1 MYFIGFESLP
11 TKKKRMERVVI
22 KVGDP
27 TNAYVNNDE
36 DKCIVF
42 KIDSEK
48 DKDYD
53 QTKYNIN
60 IPDYS
65 DYTDV
70 KLT

>member
-1 MYFIGFESLP
+1 
-11 TKKKRMERVVI
+11 MERVVI